1 MTKYGKVILEVINE
15 TEDHLTVEQIFER
28 VRRIYPKIVLAS
40 VYNNVNR
47 LAEESAVKR
56 IRLEGYS
63 DRYDRAERH
72 DHLVCRR
79 CGALTDIHL
88 RDLTK
93 RLERES
99 GVKVLS
105 YDLKISYLCPAC
117 RAREKGGKDG
127 ISV

>member
-1 MTKYGKVILEVINE
+1 MTKYGKLILEVINE

-28 VRRIYPKIVLAS
+28 VRRIYPNIVLAS

-47 LAEESAVKR
+47 LVKEGAVKR

-63 DRYDRAERH
+63 DRYDRVERH
-72 DHLVCRR
+72 DHLICRR

-93 RLERES
+93 CLEHES

-105 YDLKISYLCPAC
+105 YDLKIGYICPKC
-117 RAREKGGKDG
+117 QDKESGGDDG
-127 ISV
+127 ISM